1 MQSTIDQLYFWI
13 NKMPEEFRQMS
24 EIEISQ
30 RPAPQKW
37 SKKEIL
43 GHLCDSAINNLER
56 FIKIQYEKE
65 PLVLTP
71 YDQVHWVKIQD
82 YQ

>member
-13 NKMPEEFRQMS
+13 NKVPEEFRQMS

-43 GHLCDSAINNLER
+43 GHLVTP
-56 FIKIQYEKE
+56 
-65 PLVLTP
+65 PLIIWKGSLKYNTKRNP
-71 YDQVHWVKIQD
+71 
-82 YQ
+82 